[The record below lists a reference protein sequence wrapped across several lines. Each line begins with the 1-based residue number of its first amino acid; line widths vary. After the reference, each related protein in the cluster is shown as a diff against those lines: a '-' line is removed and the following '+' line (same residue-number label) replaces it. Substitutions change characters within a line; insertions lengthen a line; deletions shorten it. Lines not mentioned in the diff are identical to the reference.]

1 MWTKRAFEP
10 GELMLATWTH
20 EIKERLWT
28 TGLAVSLAV
37 PPSSVPGNRVLA
49 LDGRLR
55 NQLCHANARNHV
67 PGAVGN
73 LVCVIGR
80 TQVRALANLVIDY
93 WSIHANH
100 GLRVAVPGAKGGG
113 QSIKPSN
120 IKFPKIPILVK
131 QAHVPVHTLLLAH
144 DDPVVARAREED
156 KDMPLAKKKAKEE

>member
-1 MWTKRAFEP
+1 MIAP
-10 GELMLATWTH
+10 LAR

-28 TGLAVSLAV
+28 TRLAVSLAV

-49 LDGRLR
+49 LAGRLR

-73 LVCVIGR
+73 LFWVVGR
-80 TQVRALANLVIDY
+80 AQTRALANLAIDDC
-93 WSIHANH
+93 SMAANN

-113 QSIKPSN
+113 HTIKAIK
-120 IKFPKIPILVK
+120 IKFPKIPTLMNK
-131 QAHVPVHTLLLAH
+131 AHVPRRTLLLAH

-156 KDMPLAKKKAKEE
+156 NGMPMANKAKKE